1 VLQSLRQ
8 IFARPQLALL
18 AMMVFVQG
26 SAIGS
31 TLPYLSITAIND
43 LGISDQGY
51 SVLVFAASLAAVTIG
66 VSMGVLSDLIAD
78 RRKILMIMALTGA
91 TGYGAVF
98 FFPSAPVF
106 VCATVFVIP
115 FFQSVSSLLFASA
128 RAETAGYETSE
139 AASISATMRA
149 FMSAAWVVMPAAMG
163 FAFAGA
169 DTMLGAWGVAA
180 LCALMIFVSSAFLLQ
195 KPAETAG
202 PAKSGPGFLDSL
214 KELSS
219 PVMLARMFSVASL
232 TGTVRLSS
240 TIWPLILTVNLGGT
254 TADVGV
260 IAGLTALLEIPFMLI
275 WAALLRKHSVVAIL
289 TATGLIYGGYMAALT
304 FAAATW
310 QIYFLTIP
318 GAAGAA
324 ALLSMPLSYF
334 QDLFPGRPGLGTSL
348 YPINA
353 FLGNALTALAFAT
366 GAHFLGYS
374 GAAWLGVVMAL
385 AGIAGLAAIEKRQTA
400 PA

>member
-1 VLQSLRQ
+1 VFYSLRQ

-31 TLPYLSITAIND
+31 TLPYLSITAIRD

-51 SVLVFAASLAAVTIG
+51 SVLVFAASLTAVTIG

-78 RRKILMIMALTGA
+78 RRKILIIMALTGA
-91 TGYGAVF
+91 AGYGAVF
-98 FFPSAPVF
+98 FFPSALVF

-115 FFQSVSSLLFASA
+115 FFQSVGSLLFAGA
-128 RAETAGYETSE
+128 RAETAGFEGGE
-139 AASISATMRA
+139 AASINTTMRA

-169 DTMLGAWGVAA
+169 DSMLGAWGVACV
-180 LCALMIFVSSAFLLQ
+180 CALIIFLASAFLLQ
-195 KPAETAG
+195 KPAEAAQA
-202 PAKSGPGFLDSL
+202 AKSGPGFMESL
-214 KELSS
+214 KELAA
-219 PVMLARMFSVASL
+219 PLMLARMFSMASL

-240 TIWPLILTVNLGGT
+240 TLWPLIITVKLGGT
-254 TADVGV
+254 TADVGI
-260 IAGLTALLEIPFMLI
+260 IAGLTAFLEVPFMLI
-275 WAALLRKHSVVAIL
+275 WAALLRRHSIVAIL
-289 TATGLIYGGYMAALT
+289 TAAGLTYGAYMAALT
-304 FAAATW
+304 FASATW
-310 QIYFLTIP
+310 QIYALTVP

-353 FLGNALTALAFAT
+353 FLGNALTALAFAA
-366 GAHFLGYS
+366 GAHYFGYS
-374 GAAWLGVVMAL
+374 GTAWLGVLMGL
-385 AGIAGLAAIEKRQTA
+385 AGIAGLTLIEKRENSLA
-400 PA
+400 

>member
-1 VLQSLRQ
+1 MFHSLRQ

-43 LGISDQGY
+43 LGISDQGF

-78 RRKILMIMALTGA
+78 RRKILIIVALTGA
-91 TGYGAVF
+91 AGYGAVF

-115 FFQSVSSLLFASA
+115 FFQSVSSLLFAGA
-128 RAETAGYETSE
+128 RAETSGYEAGE
-139 AASISATMRA
+139 AASINTTMRA

-163 FAFAGA
+163 FAFAGS
-169 DTMLGAWGVAA
+169 DNMLGAWGVAGV
-180 LCALMIFVSSAFLLQ
+180 CALMIFLSSAFLLQ
-195 KPAETAG
+195 KPAEAAQA
-202 PAKSGPGFLDSL
+202 AKSGPGFMQSL
-214 KELSS
+214 KELGA
-219 PVMLARMFSVASL
+219 PIMLARIFSMAAL

-240 TIWPLILTVNLGGT
+240 TLWPLIITVNLGGT
-254 TADVGV
+254 AADVGI
-260 IAGLTALLEIPFMLI
+260 IAGLTAFLEVPFMLI
-275 WAALLRKHSVVAIL
+275 WAALLRRFSIVAVL
-289 TATGLIYGGYMAALT
+289 TATGLIYCAYMAALT
-304 FAAATW
+304 FASATW
-310 QIYFLTIP
+310 QVYALTVP

-353 FLGNALTALAFAT
+353 FLGNALTALAFAV
-366 GAHFLGYS
+366 GAHYVGYS
-374 GAAWLGVVMAL
+374 GTAWLGVLMGC
-385 AGIAGLAAIEKRQTA
+385 AGIAGLTLIEKRIGP